1 MVSNRMERLF
11 LDCYLQTGARRSEIF
26 RWTWHEDINFEKR
39 KVRLGSRKS
48 RDGSM
53 KYRWFDMNDDL
64 YNGLRWLWENRKFKQ
79 SPYVWV
85 NDRPGPNYGNPYKY
99 RNSFLKG
106 LCKKANVKR
115 FGFHSLRR
123 FVASVLQDS
132 GKVSLKKIQLL
143 LGHASISTTERY
155 IYHLGEDLK
164 STVEVLSEI
173 KRHEDQARKE
183 QEVNHENG

>member
-1 MVSNRMERLF
+1 M
-11 LDCYLQTGARRSEIF
+11 YLINNQCINS
-26 RWTWHEDINFEKR
+26 DINFEQR

-53 KYRWFDMNDDL
+53 KYRWVDMNDDL
-64 YNGLRWLWENRKFKQ
+64 YNGLKWLWDNRKFKENL
-79 SPYVWV
+79 YVWV
-85 NDRPGPNYGNPYKY
+85 NDLPGQNYGKPYKY
-99 RNSFLKG
+99 RRRFLSG
-106 LCKKANVKR
+106 LCKRAKVKP
-115 FGFHSLRR
+115 FGFHALRR
-123 FVASVLQDS
+123 FVASILQDS

-173 KRHEDQARKE
+173 KRHESQARKKSIP
-183 QEVNHENG
+183 G